1 MMSISKEDKLSF
13 TQLAILAMKQ
23 INRPVTTSEL
33 WQFVLQNNLHK
44 RLKTFDEATQLFS
57 GQTPHA
63 SFGMHIYTDT
73 QYFEVVENTKPKQ
86 FRLKNHDYD
95 DKQNANIVA
104 QNREKELLK
113 SAKKAKAKIHF
124 HERKLH
130 DLLAYFLKNHEY
142 FEAHSKTVFHEESL
156 KGQKGEDKWL
166 YPDMVAVNFEYAN
179 YQQNNLF
186 QFINKFDILPIKIYS
201 FEIKKELS
209 FGNYFGNYKEYFF
222 QAVSN
227 SSWANEGYLVALDI
241 DTDDRFIEALQKL
254 SLSFGIG
261 IIHLKLDSILQSRI
275 ISPARYKDKMD
286 YSVIDELAR
295 KNKNFAKF
303 LKTVTDFDIQNT
315 SRYLNEFDKILSDD
329 ELNDYLQELQLN

>member
-1 MMSISKEDKLSF
+1 MTIPKEDKLSF
-13 TQLAILAMKQ
+13 AQLAVLAMEQ
-23 INRPVTTSEL
+23 INRPATTSEL
-33 WQFVLQNNLHK
+33 WEFVLQNNLHK
-44 RLKTFDEATQLFS
+44 CLKTFDEATQSCS
-57 GQTPHA
+57 GKTPEA
-63 SFGMHIYTDT
+63 SFTKHVYTDT
-73 QYFEVVENTKPKQ
+73 QHFEVVENTKPKQ
-86 FRLKNHDYD
+86 FRLKNHNYD
-95 DKQNANIVA
+95 DKQNVNVVA
-104 QNREKELLK
+104 KNHEKEPLK
-113 SAKKAKAKIHF
+113 STKKAKSKIHF
-124 HERKLH
+124 HERKIH

-142 FEAHSKTVFHEESL
+142 FEAYSKTVFHEESL

-209 FGNYFGNYKEYFF
+209 FGNYKEYFF

-227 SSWANEGYLVALDI
+227 SSWANEGYLVALEI

-261 IIHLKLDSILQSRI
+261 IIHLKLDGILQGRI
-275 ISPARYKDKMD
+275 ISPARYKSKMD

-295 KNKNFAKF
+295 KNENFAKF
-303 LKTVTDFDIQNT
+303 LKTVMDFDTSNT